1 MLYLPTG
8 WWHEVTSLATDERG
22 PAQHVAVNYWFHPPD
37 NLDPSAKGF
46 GRPYRWVRGLAAQ
59 MVVGMVHFAEAND
72 PGHIPT
78 IFRSRYLLD
87 EWKRLYPARAASAKD
102 PAPLANDMFE
112 DAQFVHPSPKK
123 LRASAASF
131 KGRWVRR
138 LVRIRKR
145 ALTKPRS

>member
-8 WWHEVTSLATDERG
+8 WWHEVTSLATDESG

-37 NLDPSAKGF
+37 NPDPSAKGF
-46 GRPYRWVRGLAAQ
+46 GRPYRWVRGLAAR
-59 MVVGMVHFAEAND
+59 MVAETVHFAVLSD
-72 PGHIPT
+72 LSHTLT

-87 EWKRLYPARAASAKD
+87 EWMRLYPARAASAED
-102 PAPLANDMFE
+102 PAPLANDFFS

-123 LRASAASF
+123 SRASAASF

-145 ALTKPRS
+145 ALTKLRS